1 MAQHWSVDFLQEIIP
16 HHDLVIGCYSDE
28 VPVIGGMVDFAER
41 KAVVDHGLAAEIT
54 VGDNMGYIQQL
65 GMAQPAKGALAA
77 VSLQHPDPER
87 PLVQAHPEARCDV
100 APTRQRS
107 LFAH

>member
-1 MAQHWSVDFLQEIIP
+1 APRVLGAKLDFSDCFAKLFVAEGQAVPIRPLRLFFRKQQALTVDALDAMAQHWSVDFLQEIIP

-54 VGDNMGYIQQL
+54 VGDNMGYIQ
-65 GMAQPAKGALAA
+65 
-77 VSLQHPDPER
+77 
-87 PLVQAHPEARCDV
+87 
-100 APTRQRS
+100 
-107 LFAH
+107 